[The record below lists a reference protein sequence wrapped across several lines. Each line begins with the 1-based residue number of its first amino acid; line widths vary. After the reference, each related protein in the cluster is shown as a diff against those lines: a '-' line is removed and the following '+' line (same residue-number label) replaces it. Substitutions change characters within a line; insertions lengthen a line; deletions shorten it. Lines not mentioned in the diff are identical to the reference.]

1 MLTKS
6 SENSFKDF
14 LHLAKFSKDE
24 VKTLIDALQLLSNKT
39 KDNPLA
45 GKVLIEFINSLS

>member
-6 SENSFKDF
+6 SKDILDDF
-14 LHLAKFSKDE
+14 LHLGKFSKDE
-24 VKTLIDALQLLSNKT
+24 VKILLDALQLLVNKT

-45 GKVLIEFINSLS
+45 GKVLEEFINSLS